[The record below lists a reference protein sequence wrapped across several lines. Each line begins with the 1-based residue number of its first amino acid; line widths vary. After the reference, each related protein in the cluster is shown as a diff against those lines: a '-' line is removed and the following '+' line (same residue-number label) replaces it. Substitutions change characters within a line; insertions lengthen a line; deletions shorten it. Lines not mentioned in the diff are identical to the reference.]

1 MEDCVRKYGCKMLI
15 LDNLTVI
22 NLGATDNNKNE
33 TQNAFMS
40 WLTKFAATFQV
51 VIILVIHP
59 RKGQQVTRLCKY
71 DIGGSGGMLDLAH
84 RSFSL
89 YRVKPN
95 EKQTGDELVKN
106 YDVILD
112 VLKDRMRGQE
122 NLSIPMWYDLPSR
135 RFYTNEIEFGKQYA
149 WDKNKYTESIPFPH
163 PNETNEV
170 FGKED

>member
-1 MEDCVRKYGCKMLI
+1 
-15 LDNLTVI
+15 
-22 NLGATDNNKNE
+22 
-33 TQNAFMS
+33 
-40 WLTKFAATFQV
+40 
-51 VIILVIHP
+51 
-59 RKGQQVTRLCKY
+59 
-71 DIGGSGGMLDLAH
+71 MLDLAH

-122 NLSIPMWYDLPSR
+122 NLSIPMLYDPPSR
-135 RFYTNEIEFGKQYA
+135 RFYTNEMEFGKHYA

-163 PNETNEV
+163 PNETSEV